1 MTDVLHNDA
10 PIDADNHQ
18 TWVDVCAADAVTPDR
33 GVAALVAGQPVA
45 IFRLAAVSAGEEVS
59 AGEDE
64 WFAVDHI
71 DPRTGAPVIAR
82 GLVGSTVVE
91 GVEVPT
97 VASPLHKQRYDLRT
111 GAGIGDED
119 TSLRS
124 WAVAVFDGRVLV
136 AVPEMSPA

>member
-1 MTDVLHNDA
+1 MTDLLHGEVA
-10 PIDADNHQ
+10 IDADDQQ

-33 GVAALVAGQPVA
+33 GVAALVAGEPVA
-45 IFRLAAVSAGEEVS
+45 IFRLAAVR

-71 DPRTGAPVIAR
+71 DPRTGVPVIAR

-136 AVPEMSPA
+136 AAPEMSPA

>member
-18 TWVDVCAADAVTPDR
+18 TWVDVCAADAVTADR
-33 GVAALVAGQPVA
+33 GFAALVAGRPVA
-45 IFRLAAVSAGEEVS
+45 IFRLAAVP

-119 TSLRS
+119 TSLSS

-136 AVPEMSPA
+136 AAPEMSPA